1 MLQSSS
7 SSLPQRLP
15 WWQHSSWNQIL
26 TWRLKKKK
34 KKARKNP
41 KLSPH
46 AKKPNQTD
54 PPRRPFSKHV
64 TWGQVVFF
72 FKVHSSFERR
82 LLTYFLGV
90 QLPDSVNFKLPLM
103 YVILFISASPFSW
116 WYNANNTFVLYC
128 FHRERFFVLNYNLT
142 HCMNSNSSFVTWS
155 KGRHLSVSLLHLW
168 VYGLYWMTLQFP
180 CTMSCQWRRLNWK
193 QNRPSLLPS
202 KCIRSKAEMI
212 YLLADRKFSNK
223 MLKFLY

>member
-15 WWQHSSWNQIL
+15 RWQHSSWNQVL

-34 KKARKNP
+34 KMHHNKARKNP
-41 KLSPH
+41 KLCPH
-46 AKKPNQTD
+46 AT
-54 PPRRPFSKHV
+54 PPLLFLNMWLEARL
-64 TWGQVVFF
+64 FF
-72 FKVHSSFERR
+72 LEVHSSFERH

-128 FHRERFFVLNYNLT
+128 FHRERIFILNYNLN
-142 HCMNSNSSFVTWS
+142 HCMNSNSSFITWS
-155 KGRHLSVSLLHLW
+155 KGRHLSVSLLRLG
-168 VYGLYWMTLQFP
+168 VYGLYWMRLQFP
-180 CTMSCQWRRLNWK
+180 CTMSC
-193 QNRPSLLPS
+193 
-202 KCIRSKAEMI
+202 
-212 YLLADRKFSNK
+212 
-223 MLKFLY
+223 